1 MSKGIKIVIGL
12 VVAFFTLIAV
22 VVVIAVVVLGNS
34 LKSEVADATTR
45 ANTAKAILEDLSNE
59 GYEDVYN
66 LLVSSEFKSV
76 ADAEILRDIT
86 ESTPALDNMTRATV
100 NSQSIQTLDDGSK
113 LYILKGTIYSDTDS
127 EDFEIQFVL
136 ENGLYLMSY
145 IALGPDAAD
154 EN

>member
-12 VVAFFTLIAV
+12 MVAFFTVAAIG
-22 VVVIAVVVLGNS
+22 VIIVVLLAGNA
-34 LKSEVADATTR
+34 LKGEVADVTTR

-76 ADAEILRDIT
+76 ADADTLRDIT

-100 NSQSIQTLDDGSK
+100 ESQSIETIDGVK
-113 LYILKGTIYSDTDS
+113 VYTLKGTIYSDT
-127 EDFEIQFVL
+127 ETENYEIQFIL

>member
-12 VVAFFTLIAV
+12 MVAFFTVAAIGVIIV
-22 VVVIAVVVLGNS
+22 VVVAGNA
-34 LKSEVADATTR
+34 LKGEVADATTR

-59 GYEDVYN
+59 GYDSVYN

-76 ADAEILRDIT
+76 ADADTLRDIT
-86 ESTPALDNMTRATV
+86 ESTPALDDMTRATV
-100 NSQSIQTLDDGSK
+100 ESQSVETIDGVK
-113 LYILKGTIYSDTDS
+113 VYTLKGTIYSDT
-127 EDFEIQFVL
+127 ETENYEIQFIL

>member
-12 VVAFFTLIAV
+12 MVAFFTVAAIG
-22 VVVIAVVVLGNS
+22 VIIVVLLAGNA
-34 LKSEVADATTR
+34 LKGEVADVTTR

-76 ADAEILRDIT
+76 ADADTLRDIT

-100 NSQSIQTLDDGSK
+100 ESQSIETIDGVK
-113 LYILKGTIYSDTDS
+113 VYTLKGTIYSDT
-127 EDFEIQFVL
+127 ETENYEIQFIL

-145 IALGPDAAD
+145 IGLGPDAAD